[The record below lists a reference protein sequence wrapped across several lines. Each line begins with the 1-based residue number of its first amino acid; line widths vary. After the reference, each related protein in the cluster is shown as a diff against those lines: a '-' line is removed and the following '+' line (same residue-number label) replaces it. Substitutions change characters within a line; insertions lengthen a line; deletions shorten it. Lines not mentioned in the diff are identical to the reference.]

1 MTKRTKELVMGEF
14 LQYADEVYEDIR
26 AQESIEN
33 ELSQILES
41 GNITSEQIEL
51 IAHEAEVVQL

>member
-1 MTKRTKELVMGEF
+1 MGEF

-51 IAHEAEVVQL
+51 IVHEAEVVQL